1 MSAHAAVSVI
11 FSCCLAVFLRQGQ
24 GQGSHELVHRHV
36 DLRGE
41 LGGEHDGQG
50 HKDAVSEEL

>member
-11 FSCCLAVFLRQGQ
+11 FSCCLSVFLRQGQ

-36 DLRGE
+36 DLSGE